1 MSRGG
6 SWSIGNCTVCC
17 GSCNLIKG
25 NMMGD
30 VFRVLLS
37 TLAELPPVA
46 VESIRRRLKAGSRV
60 VRR

>member
-1 MSRGG
+1 
-6 SWSIGNCTVCC
+6 
-17 GSCNLIKG
+17 
-25 NMMGD
+25 MMGD